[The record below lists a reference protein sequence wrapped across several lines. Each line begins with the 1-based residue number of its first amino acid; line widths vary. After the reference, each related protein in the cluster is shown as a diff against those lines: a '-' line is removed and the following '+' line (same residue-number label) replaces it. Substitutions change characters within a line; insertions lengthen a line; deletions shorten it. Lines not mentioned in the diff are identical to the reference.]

1 MTEEMVNIWGRTGI
15 NHTRGKYTLSR
26 LSTKKSR
33 CLVRDFVNFLVT
45 MLKRGA
51 FLECRTRTHEQILRI
66 FTISFSHF
74 SRITMFLS
82 RIYPSRL
89 LAFVL
94 VALASL
100 VTLTAQD
107 GSWTFGNRLIV
118 QGGISTPVAN
128 FGALPATLQDLIPA
142 DGKTP
147 QGAAVMGFT
156 LGLNDVFRFTPNLA
170 LSVSL
175 DANYNA
181 FNNDEAAR
189 QLRNSV
195 LGTSLNGISLGAFS
209 SLLGITSSYNAQAY
223 INGTLT
229 GGIRYDL
236 PVLTGLVNVYGNAQA
251 GLFYGIAPQSE
262 AKLGL
267 NVLGVKADATISRPQ
282 ASATAFAY
290 KIGAGVLL
298 FDRLN
303 VGVNYVAAVPQYIAN
318 TTVNTVV
325 TGLQGNTTIPGL
337 GTVNTQTIVNA
348 VAGAVPAAASRYDFP
363 TNVLQ
368 VTVGWAF

>member
-1 MTEEMVNIWGRTGI
+1 MTEEMVNTWGRTGT

-26 LSTKKSR
+26 LSTKKYL
-33 CLVRDFVNFLVT
+33 CFGADFVNFVVT
-45 MLKRGA
+45 VLKRTA
-51 FLECRTRTHEQILRI
+51 SLECRI
-66 FTISFSHF
+66 FQNIPFSHF
-74 SRITMFLS
+74 FRIIMFLS
-82 RIYPSRL
+82 RTHTTHVFTLRTV
-89 LAFVL
+89 AFAFFAL
-94 VALASL
+94 VSFA
-100 VTLTAQD
+100 TLSAQD
-107 GSWTFGNRLIV
+107 SGWTFGNRLIV

-236 PVLTGLVNVYGNAQA
+236 PVLAGLVNVYGNAQA

-337 GTVNTQTIVNA
+337 GTINTQTIVNA
-348 VAGAVPAAASRYDFP
+348 VAGAIPAAASRYDFP

-368 VTVGWAF
+368 ITIGYAF

>member
-1 MTEEMVNIWGRTGI
+1 
-15 NHTRGKYTLSR
+15 
-26 LSTKKSR
+26 
-33 CLVRDFVNFLVT
+33 
-45 MLKRGA
+45 ML
-51 FLECRTRTHEQILRI
+51 
-66 FTISFSHF
+66 
-74 SRITMFLS
+74 LS
-82 RIYPSRL
+82 RIYPSSL
-89 LAFVL
+89 LAFAL

-100 VTLTAQD
+100 TTLTAQD

-128 FGALPATLQDLIPA
+128 FGALPATLQDLVPA

-156 LGLNDVFRFTPNLA
+156 LGLTDVFRFTPNLA

-181 FNNDEAAR
+181 FNNDEATR
-189 QLRNSV
+189 QLKNSV
-195 LGTSLNGISLGAFS
+195 LAANLGSVNLGAFS
-209 SLLGITSSYNAQAY
+209 SLLGITSTYNAQAY

-236 PVLTGLVNVYGNAQA
+236 PVLAGLVNVYANAQA

-267 NVLGVKADATISRPQ
+267 SIPIVGVKADATISRPQ
-282 ASATAFAY
+282 ATATAFAY
-290 KIGAGVLL
+290 KLGAGVLL
-298 FDRLN
+298 FDRVN

-318 TTVNTVV
+318 TTINTVV
-325 TGLQGNTTIPGL
+325 TGLQGNTSIPGL
-337 GTVNTQTIVNA
+337 GTLNTQTIVNA
-348 VAGAVPAAASRYDFP
+348 IAGAVPASAARYDFP

-368 VTVGWAF
+368 ITIGYAF

>member
-1 MTEEMVNIWGRTGI
+1 
-15 NHTRGKYTLSR
+15 
-26 LSTKKSR
+26 
-33 CLVRDFVNFLVT
+33 
-45 MLKRGA
+45 MLP
-51 FLECRTRTHEQILRI
+51 
-66 FTISFSHF
+66 
-74 SRITMFLS
+74 S

-89 LAFVL
+89 LAFAL
-94 VALASL
+94 VALTSL
-100 VTLTAQD
+100 TTLTAQD

-147 QGAAVMGFT
+147 QGAATMGYT

-181 FNNDEAAR
+181 FNNDEATR
-189 QLRNSV
+189 QLKNGV
-195 LGTSLNGISLGAFS
+195 LAANLGGVNLGAFS
-209 SLLGITSSYNAQAY
+209 SLLGITSTYNAQAY

-236 PVLTGLVNVYGNAQA
+236 PVLVGLVNVYANAQA
-251 GLFYGIAPQSE
+251 GLFYGIVPQSE

-267 NVLGVKADATISRPQ
+267 SIPLAGVKADATISRPQ
-282 ASATAFAY
+282 ATATAFAY
-290 KIGAGVLL
+290 KLGAGVLL
-298 FDRLN
+298 FDRVN

-318 TTVNTVV
+318 TTINTVV
-325 TGLQGNTTIPGL
+325 TGLQGNTSIPGL
-337 GTVNTQTIVNA
+337 GSLNSQAIINA
-348 VAGAVPAAASRYDFP
+348 IAGAVPTTSARYDFP

-368 VTVGWAF
+368 ITIGYAF

>member
-1 MTEEMVNIWGRTGI
+1 MRLLPVVELF
-15 NHTRGKYTLSR
+15 NHIA
-26 LSTKKSR
+26 
-33 CLVRDFVNFLVT
+33 FPIFFAII
-45 MLKRGA
+45 MLL
-51 FLECRTRTHEQILRI
+51 F
-66 FTISFSHF
+66 
-74 SRITMFLS
+74 

-89 LAFVL
+89 LLLAF
-94 VALASL
+94 VALASFT
-100 VTLTAQD
+100 TLTAQD

-118 QGGISTPVAN
+118 QGGIATPVAN
-128 FGALPATLQDLIPA
+128 FGALPTTIQDLIPV

-156 LGLNDVFRFTPNLA
+156 VGLNDVFRFTPNLA

-189 QLRNSV
+189 QLKNNI
-195 LGTSLNGISLGAFS
+195 LTANLNGASLAPLS
-209 SLLGITSSYNAQAY
+209 SLLGITTAYNAQAY

-236 PVLTGLVNVYGNAQA
+236 PVLAGLLNLYANAQA
-251 GLFYGIAPQSE
+251 GLFYGVAPQSE

-267 NVLGVKADATISRPQ
+267 NIALVGIKADATVTRPQ
-282 ASATAFAY
+282 VSATAFAY
-290 KIGAGVLL
+290 KLGAGVLL

-303 VGVNYVAAVPQYIAN
+303 VGLNYVAATPSYIA
-318 TTVNTVV
+318 TTTLNTVV
-325 TGLQGNTTIPGL
+325 TGIQGNTTIPGL
-337 GTVNTQTIVNA
+337 GSLNSQAIVNA
-348 VAGAVPAAASRYDFP
+348 IASAVPTTSARYDFP

-368 VTVGWAF
+368 ITIGYAF

>member
-1 MTEEMVNIWGRTGI
+1 
-15 NHTRGKYTLSR
+15 
-26 LSTKKSR
+26 
-33 CLVRDFVNFLVT
+33 
-45 MLKRGA
+45 
-51 FLECRTRTHEQILRI
+51 
-66 FTISFSHF
+66 
-74 SRITMFLS
+74 MFLS
-82 RIYPSRL
+82 RINSSRL
-89 LAFVL
+89 LAFAL

-100 VTLTAQD
+100 TTLTAQD

-128 FGALPATLQDLIPA
+128 FGALPTTLQDLVPA

-156 LGLNDVFRFTPNLA
+156 LGLTDVFRFTPNLA

-181 FNNDEAAR
+181 FNNDEATR
-189 QLRNSV
+189 QLKNSV
-195 LGTSLNGISLGAFS
+195 LAANLGSVNLGAFS
-209 SLLGITSSYNAQAY
+209 SLLGITSTYNAQAY

-236 PVLTGLVNVYGNAQA
+236 PVLAGLVNVYANAQA

-267 NVLGVKADATISRPQ
+267 SIPIVGVKADATISRPQ
-282 ASATAFAY
+282 ATATAFAY
-290 KIGAGVLL
+290 KLGAGVLL
-298 FDRLN
+298 FDRVN

-318 TTVNTVV
+318 TTINTVV
-325 TGLQGNTTIPGL
+325 TGLQGNTSIPGL
-337 GTVNTQTIVNA
+337 GTLNTQTIVNA
-348 VAGAVPAAASRYDFP
+348 IAGAVPASAARYDFP

-368 VTVGWAF
+368 ITIGYAF

>member
-1 MTEEMVNIWGRTGI
+1 
-15 NHTRGKYTLSR
+15 
-26 LSTKKSR
+26 
-33 CLVRDFVNFLVT
+33 
-45 MLKRGA
+45 ML
-51 FLECRTRTHEQILRI
+51 
-66 FTISFSHF
+66 
-74 SRITMFLS
+74 LS

-89 LAFVL
+89 LVFAL

-100 VTLTAQD
+100 TTLTAQD

-128 FGALPATLQDLIPA
+128 FGALPTTLQDLVPA

-147 QGAAVMGFT
+147 QGAAIMGFT

-181 FNNDEAAR
+181 FNNDEATR
-189 QLRNSV
+189 QLKNGV
-195 LGTSLNGISLGAFS
+195 LGANLGGVNLGAFS
-209 SLLGITSSYNAQAY
+209 SLLGITSTYNAQAY

-236 PVLTGLVNVYGNAQA
+236 PVLAGLVNVYANAQA
-251 GLFYGIAPQSE
+251 GLFYGIVPQSE

-267 NVLGVKADATISRPQ
+267 SIPLVGVKADATISRPQ
-282 ASATAFAY
+282 ATATAFAY
-290 KIGAGVLL
+290 KLGAGVLL
-298 FDRLN
+298 FDRVN
-303 VGVNYVAAVPQYIAN
+303 VGINYVAAVPQYIAN
-318 TTVNTVV
+318 TTINTVV
-325 TGLQGNTTIPGL
+325 TGLQGNTSIPGL
-337 GTVNTQTIVNA
+337 GSLNSQAIVNA
-348 VAGAVPAAASRYDFP
+348 IAGAVPTTSARYDFP

-368 VTVGWAF
+368 ITIGYAF

>member
-1 MTEEMVNIWGRTGI
+1 VG
-15 NHTRGKYTLSR
+15 LSY
-26 LSTKKSR
+26 SVE
-33 CLVRDFVNFLVT
+33 LVLP
-45 MLKRGA
+45 KQY
-51 FLECRTRTHEQILRI
+51 LEFSQ
-66 FTISFSHF
+66 SFSHF
-74 SRITMFLS
+74 SRITMLLS

-89 LAFVL
+89 LAFAL
-94 VALASL
+94 VALTSFA
-100 VTLTAQD
+100 TLTAQD

-128 FGALPATLQDLIPA
+128 FGALPTTLQDLVPA

-147 QGAAVMGFT
+147 QGAAIMGFT

-189 QLRNSV
+189 QLKNSV
-195 LGTSLNGISLGAFS
+195 LGASVNGVNLGVFS
-209 SLLGITSSYNAQAY
+209 SLLGITTAYNAQAY
-223 INGTLT
+223 LNGTLT

-236 PVLTGLVNVYGNAQA
+236 PVLAGLVNVYANAQA

-262 AKLGL
+262 AKLAF

-282 ASATAFAY
+282 ATATAFAY
-290 KIGAGVLL
+290 KLGAGVLL
-298 FDRLN
+298 FDRIN
-303 VGVNYVAAVPQYIAN
+303 VGINYVAAVPQYIAN

-337 GTVNTQTIVNA
+337 GTLNTQTIVNA
-348 VAGAVPAAASRYDFP
+348 IAGAVPASAARYDFP

-368 VTVGWAF
+368 ITIGYAF